1 MPEKDTPDARDAADT
16 PDAAETSLDPHYSGE
31 GATARPWTEAVA
43 LLESAELYWLSTV
56 RPDGRPHVTPL
67 IGVWSQGALHF
78 CTGPSERKARNLA
91 ANPEVVLTTGAN
103 TLTEGFDVVVEGRA
117 ARVTDERRL
126 IALAE
131 AWEAKYGADWHFG
144 VTDGMFSNG
153 AGGRAE
159 VFAVTPR
166 TAFGFAK
173 GDPYGQTRW
182 LFA

>member
-1 MPEKDTPDARDAADT
+1 MPAEDTAAL
-16 PDAAETSLDPHYSGE
+16 ETVLDQHYSGE
-31 GATARPWTEAVA
+31 DATARPWAEAVA
-43 LLESAELYWLSTV
+43 LLEGAELYWLSTV

-67 IGVWSQGALHF
+67 IGLWSDGALHF

-103 TLTEGFDVVVEGRA
+103 TLREGLDVMIEGRA
-117 ARVTDERRL
+117 TRVTEERRL

-131 AWEAKYGADWHFG
+131 AWEAKYGAEWHFG
-144 VTDGMFSNG
+144 VTDGTFSNG

-159 VFAVTPR
+159 VFAVAPR

-182 LFA
+182 RFA

>member
-1 MPEKDTPDARDAADT
+1 MPDDDKGENTAAAPGTAPETELDTR
-16 PDAAETSLDPHYSGE
+16 YSSE
-31 GATARPWTEAVA
+31 GAAARPWREAVV
-43 LLESAELYWLSTV
+43 LLTDAELYWLSTV

-67 IGVWSQGALHF
+67 IGVWSDGALHF

-91 ANPEVVLTTGAN
+91 VNPEVVLTTGAN
-103 TLTEGFDVVVEGRA
+103 ALGEGFDVVVEGRA
-117 ARVTDERRL
+117 ARVTDEERL

-131 AWEAKYGADWHFG
+131 AWEAKYGSDWHFG

-173 GDPYGQTRW
+173 GDPFGQTRW

>member
-1 MPEKDTPDARDAADT
+1 MPDKDKGEDDAAPGTTPETALDT
-16 PDAAETSLDPHYSGE
+16 RYSGE
-31 GATARPWTEAVA
+31 GATARPWPEAVA
-43 LLESAELYWLSTV
+43 LLTDAELYWLSTV

-67 IGVWSQGALHF
+67 IGVWSDGALHF
-78 CTGPSERKARNLA
+78 CTGPAERKARNLA

-103 TLTEGFDVVVEGRA
+103 ALGEGFDVVVEGRA
-117 ARVTDERRL
+117 ARVTDEERL

>member
-1 MPEKDTPDARDAADT
+1 MPEKDTAA
-16 PDAAETSLDPHYSGE
+16 PETALDSRYSGE
-31 GATARPWTEAVA
+31 DAAARPWAEAVA
-43 LLESAELYWLSTV
+43 LLEGAELYWVSTV

-67 IGVWSQGALHF
+67 IGLWSNGALHF

-91 ANPEVVLTTGAN
+91 TNPEVVLTTGTN
-103 TLTEGFDVVVEGRA
+103 TLEEGFDVVVEGRA
-117 ARVTDERRL
+117 ARVTDEGRL

-131 AWEAKYGADWHFG
+131 AWEEKYGAEWHFG

-153 AGGRAE
+153 AGGRAL

-182 LFA
+182 SFA

>member
-1 MPEKDTPDARDAADT
+1 MPDSDTTTDAAAV
-16 PDAAETSLDPHYSGE
+16 PETLLDPHYSGE
-31 GATARPWTEAVA
+31 DATARPWADAVE
-43 LLESAELYWLSTV
+43 LLERAELYWLSTV
-56 RPDGRPHVTPL
+56 RPEGRPHVTPL
-67 IGVWSQGALHF
+67 IGLWSHGALHF

-103 TLTEGFDVVVEGRA
+103 TLDQGFDVVVEGRA

-126 IALAE
+126 ITLAE
-131 AWEAKYGADWHFG
+131 AWEAKYGAEWHFG

-173 GDPYGQTRW
+173 GTPYGQTRW
-182 LFA
+182 RFT

>member
-1 MPEKDTPDARDAADT
+1 MTTPTVEFNGDFSEPGAPAVPWADVERVLT
-16 PDAAETSLDPHYSGE
+16 TSE
-31 GATARPWTEAVA
+31 MFF
-43 LLESAELYWLSTV
+43 LSTV
-56 RPDGRPHVTPL
+56 RADGRPHVTPL
-67 IGVWSQGALHF
+67 IGVWSEGALHF

-103 TLTEGFDVVVEGRA
+103 TLREGCDVVVEGRA
-117 ARVTDERRL
+117 TRVTDEQRL

-131 AWEAKYGADWHFG
+131 AWEAKYGAEWHFG
-144 VTDGMFSNG
+144 VTDGLFSNG

-159 VFAVTPR
+159 VFAVAPR

-182 LFA
+182 RFA

>member
-1 MPEKDTPDARDAADT
+1 MP
-16 PDAAETSLDPHYSGE
+16 AETDESTASAPETALDPHYSSE
-31 GATARPWTEAVA
+31 GATARPWADAVA
-43 LLESAELYWLSTV
+43 LLEGAELYWLSTV

-67 IGVWSQGALHF
+67 IGLWSDGALHF

-103 TLTEGFDVVVEGRA
+103 TLNEGFDLVVEGRA
-117 ARVTDERRL
+117 ARVTQEQRL
-126 IALAE
+126 TELAE
-131 AWEAKYGADWHFG
+131 AWEAKYGSDWHFG

-159 VFAVTPR
+159 VFAVAPR

-173 GDPYGQTRW
+173 GDPFGQTRW
-182 LFA
+182 RFA

>member
-1 MPEKDTPDARDAADT
+1 MPEKDAAA
-16 PDAAETSLDPHYSGE
+16 PETALDPHYSSE
-31 GATARPWTEAVA
+31 GAAARPWAEAVS
-43 LLESAELYWLSTV
+43 LLERAELYWLSTV

-67 IGVWSQGALHF
+67 IGLWSDGALHF
-78 CTGPSERKARNLA
+78 CTGPSERKARNLES
-91 ANPEVVLTTGAN
+91 NPEVVLTTGAN
-103 TLTEGFDVVVEGRA
+103 TLNEGFDVVVEGRA

-173 GDPYGQTRW
+173 GDPFGQTRW
-182 LFA
+182 CFA

>member
-1 MPEKDTPDARDAADT
+1 MPHPDTNTAPDT
-16 PDAAETSLDPHYSGE
+16 VLNPHYSGVD
-31 GATARPWTEAVA
+31 ATARPWPEAVG
-43 LLESAELYWLSTV
+43 LLTEAELYWLSTV

-67 IGVWSQGALHF
+67 IGVWSDGALHF

-103 TLTEGFDVVVEGRA
+103 TLNEGFDVVVEGRA
-117 ARVTDERRL
+117 VRVTDEERL

-131 AWEAKYGADWHFG
+131 TWEAKYGGDWHFG

-159 VFAVTPR
+159 VHRVAPR

-182 LFA
+182 RFV